1 MQVVQTMSQERI
13 ADGMNSVGQIADV
26 PVLQLQRR
34 PKASR
39 GADCG
44 APCSSGDGGD
54 REGVSASVSRARPG
68 AHPRK
73 LAEQIMDV
81 PDARLRKDTVEVTT
95 TVPHERTSER
105 IIVDVPCAAD
115 HQEHR

>member
-1 MQVVQTMSQERI
+1 MELPVLLVMEEIAKVCQPPFQERVQEHTQERV
-13 ADGMNSVGQIADV
+13 AEQIAHFPV
-26 PVLQLQRR
+26 P
-34 PKASR
+34 P
-39 GADCG
+39 
-44 APCSSGDGGD
+44 
-54 REGVSASVSRARPG
+54 VSASGAG

-95 TVPHERTSER
+95 TVSHERTSER

>member
-1 MQVVQTMSQERI
+1 
-13 ADGMNSVGQIADV
+13 
-26 PVLQLQRR
+26 
-34 PKASR
+34 
-39 GADCG
+39 
-44 APCSSGDGGD
+44 
-54 REGVSASVSRARPG
+54 
-68 AHPRK
+68 
-73 LAEQIMDV
+73 MDV

>member
-13 ADGMNSVGQIADV
+13 AERMNSVGQIADV
-26 PVLQLQRR
+26 PVLQLQE
-34 PKASR
+34 ASKSKSR
-39 GADCG
+39 SRLWS
-44 APCSSGDGGD
+44 SSGDGGD

-73 LAEQIMDV
+73 LAEQIVDV